1 MKDKKIKEVVMIC
14 DKIVDQIKA
23 LLSGKDI
30 EWNTLEEINKIE
42 EEIHKAAD
50 EIAFEVLE
58 NSGIG
63 FLVLTKSKPDLRIK
77 KRELGNGIDF
87 ALVIDTI
94 DGSKNFV
101 RGFPFYSFSFTI
113 LNPINLRLDEII
125 FSKVVNLYTGDA
137 FYAFKGEGAFYN
149 GRKIKVRGVR
159 DLREATIG
167 IDMNLEKKPY
177 NKKLI
182 NLIPRLLECIST
194 KGDVRRL
201 GTNAFEQCLVANG
214 ALDMFI
220 DLRGT
225 QSILEIL
232 PSKLIVEEAGGIV
245 TDGDGQL
252 LKGNI
257 FERENTTAIFSSNI
271 DLVNQLLELINNI

>member
-182 NLIPRLLECIST
+182 NLIPRLLEYIST